1 MSKISAVEGITIDK
15 DGQKVIIHD
24 ADEAKLA
31 ALGKKRTAL
40 NESKLTFRGNGSEF
54 QHLLDARD
62 VFLYHC
68 YRMMDLFG
76 YLMMCSGKLFLQSWL
91 LG

>member
-40 NESKLTFRGNGSEF
+40 NESKLTFRGNGAEF
-54 QHLLDARD
+54 
-62 VFLYHC
+62 
-68 YRMMDLFG
+68 
-76 YLMMCSGKLFLQSWL
+76 
-91 LG
+91 